1 MTDCQ
6 LAFFSMCGKQV
17 DSQGFTPPNFYTCVR
32 VVIYLAVENKTK
44 NHPKLIRDSHYM
56 VLPQTF
62 LYRFS
67 TMHKFQILLKFKLFW
82 CYKSFVLVRLPWL
95 DYMSPILLNMNLIW
109 TASGKWHSTSRS
121 FFIQHNWSHDVVI
134 LRIRFAASEQEDK
147 TYQGGDILL
156 SGCRLCNHK
165 LFL

>member
-1 MTDCQ
+1 MIFFLLMVTRVIFIFKVENQ
-6 LAFFSMCGKQV
+6 RFFSK
-17 DSQGFTPPNFYTCVR
+17 P
-32 VVIYLAVENKTK
+32 
-44 NHPKLIRDSHYM
+44 PKLIRESHHM

-121 FFIQHNWSHDVVI
+121 FLSRHNWSHDVVI
-134 LRIRFAASEQEDK
+134 LCIRFAASEQEDK

>member
-1 MTDCQ
+1 M
-6 LAFFSMCGKQV
+6 
-17 DSQGFTPPNFYTCVR
+17 
-32 VVIYLAVENKTK
+32 KTNGSFQ
-44 NHPKLIRDSHYM
+44 NHPKLIRDSHHM

-95 DYMSPILLNMNLIW
+95 DYMSPMLLNMNLIW

-121 FFIQHNWSHDVVI
+121 FLSDIIDLMMLSSYVYVLQHQSKKIKRIKEAISFSQAVDFVI
-134 LRIRFAASEQEDK
+134 INYFCK
-147 TYQGGDILL
+147 TTSYFWRTMLKQVYV
-156 SGCRLCNHK
+156 S
-165 LFL
+165 FL